1 LNNIFFLGFC
11 PYLYFLYFQQLLMP
25 WQNTQKSRN
34 RSTQQILSR
43 FEVDNLPAST
53 AIVATNPITAIHKDG
68 QSVGLDQN

>member
-1 LNNIFFLGFC
+1 
-11 PYLYFLYFQQLLMP
+11 MP